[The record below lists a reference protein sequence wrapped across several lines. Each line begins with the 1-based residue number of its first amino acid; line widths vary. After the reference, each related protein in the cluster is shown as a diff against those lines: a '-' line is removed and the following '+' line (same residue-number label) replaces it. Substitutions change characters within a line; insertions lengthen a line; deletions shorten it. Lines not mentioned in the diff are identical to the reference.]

1 MYKLQ
6 VIIPSEEDI
15 YLRKKCTYN
24 KDGLLIINI
33 SYTLGILIWTILV
46 CSLNLYK
53 FDIICTLLIFL
64 PYIIF
69 ILGMINANK
78 ITKDTEKKFFSY
90 NYLSAGLL
98 IFIPFLTWLGAS
110 GKKKNAR
117 FIILIVLAVI
127 FTMLSMI
134 DFFVEPRFLPITKHI
149 KSIFQTLSM
158 VLLIYAI
165 YLYYVSSFVI
175 KK

>member
-1 MYKLQ
+1 M
-6 VIIPSEEDI
+6 IIPCGEDI
-15 YLRKKCTYN
+15 CPRRVYTYD
-24 KDGLLIINI
+24 KDGLLIINV
-33 SYTLGILIWTILV
+33 SYTIGILIWSIVV
-46 CSLNLYK
+46 CCLGLYR

-69 ILGMINANK
+69 ILGIANANK
-78 ITKDTEKKFFSY
+78 VTKETEKMFFTY
-90 NYLSAGLL
+90 NYLSTGLL

-117 FIILIVLAVI
+117 FIILIVLAMI

-134 DFFVEPRFLPITKHI
+134 DFFVDVKYLPITKHI

-158 VLLIYAI
+158 TLLIYAI
-165 YLYYVSSFVI
+165 YLYYISRFSS
-175 KK
+175 K